1 MEKLLRFFVLFV
13 VSREQYASSNCAFFA
28 IFKYVTKSREQKNKE
43 NLEKFNWLKGWISAY
58 LSCSQEQHLVFSD
71 GFANCS
77 LSC

>member
-43 NLEKFNWLKGWISAY
+43 NLEKFN
-58 LSCSQEQHLVFSD
+58 
-71 GFANCS
+71 
-77 LSC
+77 